1 MSGRSIE
8 EQAMSYQGVER
19 RRFFTY
25 VTRNTEYHFHDGI
38 CVAVRD
44 RRTGQ
49 FLAAHVARGMRL
61 VGGVNM
67 SPLGPCLPKS
77 EKPDVGD
84 ALCMTKSVESSHQIV
99 TSRVEAIERPSRET
113 VAMYS

>member
-1 MSGRSIE
+1 
-8 EQAMSYQGVER
+8 MSYEGAER
-19 RRFFTY
+19 RRFFMY
-25 VTRNTEYHFHDGI
+25 VTRNTEYHFHDGT

-49 FLAAHVARGMRL
+49 FLAGHVALGMRL

-67 SPLGPCLPKS
+67 SPQGLRLPKS
-77 EKPDVGD
+77 ETPIVGD
-84 ALCMTKSVESSHQIV
+84 ALCLTKSIESNHQIV
-99 TSRVEAIERPSRET
+99 TSRVEAIERPTRDT

>member
-1 MSGRSIE
+1 
-8 EQAMSYQGVER
+8 MSYQGVER

-67 SPLGPCLPKS
+67 LLYYW
-77 EKPDVGD
+77 ERRLY
-84 ALCMTKSVESSHQIV
+84 ARR
-99 TSRVEAIERPSRET
+99 SRA
-113 VAMYS
+113 